1 MQFKILQFNL
11 IQHMISHI
19 FVLGDSDEKTYCC
32 LVKDY
37 RKDLHKITRV
47 FVLRETSEKQKD
59 YRTTINLIGV

>member
-1 MQFKILQFNL
+1 
-11 IQHMISHI
+11 MISHI
-19 FVLGDSDEKTYCC
+19 FVLGDSDEKTCC